1 MLKFTVRNP
10 GVLAVLIFIGLF
22 IASLVGW
29 VWNIVKM
36 TGMDFAAET
45 AMFIVRAIGIFVAP
59 LGAVLGYL

>member
-1 MLKFTVRNP
+1 MRYGNDTSVMGGIFAIAFL
-10 GVLAVLIFIGLF
+10 VLFV
-22 IASLVGW
+22 VGW